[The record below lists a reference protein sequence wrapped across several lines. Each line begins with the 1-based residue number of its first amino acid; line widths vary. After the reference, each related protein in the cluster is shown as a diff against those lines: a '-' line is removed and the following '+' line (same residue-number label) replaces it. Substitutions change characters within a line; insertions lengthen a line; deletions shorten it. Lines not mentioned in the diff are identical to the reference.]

1 MIVNKTKYCKTLEEF
16 NYQLKV
22 AKNICFAVFFEKYTN
37 QPIAQNA
44 FVETTEKYFKLTYK
58 LAKKK
63 ITYIFD
69 RNGETKEPPNVLE
82 IMSEVGKQ
90 VKPQKAQDILPEIK
104 FNTENFEDNKPIG
117 YRESVGSASPIR
129 SYNKKFVFTGNEAFE
144 YDLRTAYA
152 QFLVEDLPDLTTIKY
167 DTKLKA
173 GQIGFM
179 KYGCSRNRFPRL
191 NLVLEPGVECDYV
204 FEPMKSPYINWVEK
218 NITKLNKA
226 ATKDEEDKIKDK
238 FRIAVGCL
246 QNTNPWWR
254 ATIVEKCNRLVKY
267 FKNDSTIYWSTDSI
281 ISATERPD
289 ILNSKYIWQ
298 VKHSG
303 IFKLANN
310 FRIQWNDET
319 PKVNGV
325 YKRYIEY
332 YNMTHEKKFDIL
344 TDTMPVAGGSLYVLD
359 PAELKV
365 KLNPEVQKCEDL
377 N

>member
-1 MIVNKTKYCKTLEEF
+1 MIINKTKYCKTLEEF

-37 QPIAQNA
+37 QPISQNA

-63 ITYIFD
+63 ITYIFE

-90 VKPQKAQDILPEIK
+90 VKPQKVQDILPEIK
-104 FNTENFEDNKPIG
+104 FSTEKFEDNKAVG
-117 YRESVGSASPIR
+117 YRESIGSASPIR
-129 SYNKKFVFTGNEAFE
+129 DSNKNFIGKATEAIE

-167 DTKLKA
+167 NTKLKA

-191 NLVLEPGVECDYV
+191 NLVVEPGIECDYV
-204 FEPMKSPYINWVEK
+204 FEPMKSPYISWVEK

-226 ATKDEEDKIKDK
+226 ITKDEKDKIKDK

-254 ATIVEKCNRLVKY
+254 ATIVEKCNRLVKQL
-267 FKNDSTIYWSTDSI
+267 KDNNSIYWSTDSI

-289 ILNSKYIWQ
+289 IINSKYVWQ
-298 VKHSG
+298 IKHKD
-303 IFKLANN
+303 IFKLKS
-310 FRIQWNDET
+310 RYTLQWGEEI
-319 PKVNGV
+319 PKINGV
-325 YKRYIEY
+325 QKRYIEY
-332 YNMTHEKKFDIL
+332 YNMTHENKFDIL
-344 TDTMPVAGGSLYVLD
+344 KDTMPVAGGSLYVLD

-365 KLNPEVQKCEDL
+365 KLNPEVHKCEDL